1 MNGGCDAGQGASN
14 RFLWERSCPRW
25 AVSECAITRVDS
37 MEVTSG
43 MGVPTCG
50 SSLFAF
56 EIDWT
61 NLWQLI
67 IGVVVLA
74 ALAAIG
80 AYAIG
85 KVRKEAVQ
93 KEPPASEL
101 LTKFREMHSRGVLSD
116 EEFRTI
122 KTTLTERLQSE
133 LKDRD
138 DTGD

>member
-1 MNGGCDAGQGASN
+1 
-14 RFLWERSCPRW
+14 
-25 AVSECAITRVDS
+25 